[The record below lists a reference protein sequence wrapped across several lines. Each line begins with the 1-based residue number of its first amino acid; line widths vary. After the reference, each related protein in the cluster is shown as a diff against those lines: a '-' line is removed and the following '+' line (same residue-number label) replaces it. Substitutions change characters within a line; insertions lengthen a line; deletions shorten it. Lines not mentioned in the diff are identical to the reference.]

1 MGVKIKLRGGPC
13 DGDQHDGVRESTR
26 RITRSIRA
34 PGAVYDITD
43 EYDPEDGRRLFV
55 FRKTTEPRKESRRK

>member
-1 MGVKIKLRGGPC
+1 MGVNIKLRGGPC
-13 DGDQHDGVRESTR
+13 DGDQHDGVRENTR

-43 EYDPEDGRRLFV
+43 EFDAADGRRLFV
-55 FRKTTEPRKESRRK
+55 FRETTAPRTDTRHS